1 MEPPTT
7 YTAGMNPERASM
19 LQSIAAGGRDEWLE
33 SGVDEKPRTG
43 PLVSGANTAG
53 VAVRQFSLVQ
63 DEYDADAQMVWK
75 RDSRSNEA
83 DKRNGW
89 LCCRG
94 ASDLLQEPPINCDTS
109 YLHGLLHYRTLR
121 LFWEPAPKLKNS
133 TPLQSHICHI
143 SDSGLV
149 MNDLVRRYS
158 KVPVLDLSLSSGAA
172 SLGSNGVIEKTVRGV
187 LLEHVW
193 HTMSPMSK
201 QNMANQLAK
210 LVKQMRNIRQETQT
224 NGGKMRLGSVFSG
237 DYSLLLDRHSHT
249 TYWTIRSR
257 PSQRQFVAFLL
268 SSFPYS
274 VPSAVAESIA
284 SQFKREAPL
293 VFCHGEVSPRN
304 IVVQNNLIVRIL
316 GWDCAGWYPEWWD
329 YVKFFEARTSTQNQ
343 DWYEYSKYIFETK
356 FNDEL
361 AAFQA
366 VVRCQVP

>member
-19 LQSIAAGGRDEWLE
+19 LRSIAAGGRDEWLE
-33 SGVDEKPRTG
+33 SVADETPKTG
-43 PLVSGANTAG
+43 PVVSGANTEL
-53 VAVRQFSLVQ
+53 SLVHGAPRY
-63 DEYDADAQMVWK
+63 EPDAQTVGK
-75 RDSRSNEA
+75 RERRANKVDGAEEKGA
-83 DKRNGW
+83 

-94 ASDLLQEPPINCDTS
+94 ASDLLQEPPVNCDTS
-109 YLHGLLHYRTLR
+109 YLHGLLHNRTLR
-121 LFWEPAPKLKNS
+121 LLCEPVPKSKFS
-133 TPLQSHICHI
+133 TPYVCHI

-149 MNDLVRRYS
+149 MNDLVRKHS
-158 KVPVLDLSLSSGAA
+158 KVPVLNLSFSSGAVA
-172 SLGSNGVIEKTVRGV
+172 VGANGVIEKTVHGV
-187 LLEHVW
+187 LLEDIW

-201 QNMANQLAK
+201 QNMANQIAK
-210 LVKQMRNIRQETQT
+210 LVKQIRNISQQVQT
-224 NGGKMRLGSVFSG
+224 GHSKVRLGSVFAG
-237 DYSLLLDRHSHT
+237 DYSLLLDRHAHT

-274 VPSAVAESIA
+274 VPSAVTASIA
-284 SQFKREAPL
+284 SQFKREARL

-304 IVVQNNLIVRIL
+304 IVVQNNLIVHIL
-316 GWDCAGWYPEWWD
+316 GWDCAGWYPDWWE
-329 YVKFFEARTSTQNQ
+329 YVKFFEARTGTQNQ

-356 FNDEL
+356 FDDEL